1 MGEKKKRAAKIDHE
15 FTVTE
20 GGDRY
25 MGFILLFHRCGCVH
39 ISTETQKLGMNF
51 KKWKVLH

>member
-25 MGFILLFHRCGCVH
+25 MGLILLFHRCGCVH
-39 ISTETQKLGMNF
+39 ISTETQELGMNF
-51 KKWKVLH
+51 KK